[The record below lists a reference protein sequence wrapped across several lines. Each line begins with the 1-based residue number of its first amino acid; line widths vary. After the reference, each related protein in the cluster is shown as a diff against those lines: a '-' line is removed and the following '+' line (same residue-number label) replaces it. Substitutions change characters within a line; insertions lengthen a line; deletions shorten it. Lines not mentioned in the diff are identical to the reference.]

1 MSLLFLLGC
10 ELRALLRL
18 IGVFA
23 LIGGGLLVARLL
35 FPRWTPARR
44 WRVKQG
50 WARLLLR
57 VLGVRLQAS
66 ASVPPTAALLVSNH
80 ISWLDVFVINA
91 LTPSHF
97 VCKDDVREWPAI
109 GALVALT
116 GTLFIA
122 RGSRAAAARSA
133 DAIAARL
140 AAGDRV
146 AVFPEGTTTHGE
158 RLLPFR
164 GALFQSAVDAGVAV
178 QPLALRYEDARGQ
191 PSLAP
196 AYDGDISFW
205 QCLRA
210 ITRASGLCA
219 RLTVLPAI
227 APGVA
232 RRELAWQA
240 EAVIGATL
248 DLIPSVLEAD
258 RSCADADAALAMLW
272 RS

>member
-1 MSLLFLLGC
+1 MSLLFFLGR

-18 IGVFA
+18 IGVFT
-23 LIGGGLLVARLL
+23 LIGGGLLIARLL
-35 FPRWTPARR
+35 FPRWAPARC

-50 WARLLLR
+50 WAGLLLR

-210 ITRASGLCA
+210 ITRASGLHA

-232 RRELAWQA
+232 RRELASQA
-240 EAVIGATL
+240 EAVI
-248 DLIPSVLEAD
+248 AD
-258 RSCADADAALAMLW
+258 SLGLLRPQPESQAALPLAEPAALVAEAA
-272 RS
+272 